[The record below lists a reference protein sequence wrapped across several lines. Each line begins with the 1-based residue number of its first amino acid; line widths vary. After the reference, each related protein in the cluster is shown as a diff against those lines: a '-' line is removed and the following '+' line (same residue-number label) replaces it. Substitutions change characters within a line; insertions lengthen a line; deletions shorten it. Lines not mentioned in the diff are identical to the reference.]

1 MMSSSLPQRAG
12 RMGNALW
19 SIFLIRREESSEAA
33 WQCLFT
39 RHTCKSICSERL
51 FCTLAVD
58 DLAQVRKQPL
68 TLLTNQHPSL
78 RLSCG
83 EGKCFTWE
91 LAWGLATRFFHL
103 NIPTG
108 CCHPPYSPEGEQEQA
123 YILKGG
129 FSHLLVI
136 FVHIWD
142 IFFNWNHSY

>member
-1 MMSSSLPQRAG
+1 MHCVVFSSLDV
-12 RMGNALW
+12 
-19 SIFLIRREESSEAA
+19 RRVPRQPNSVY
-33 WQCLFT
+33 LHVT
-39 RHTCKSICSERL
+39 PVNKSICSERL

-58 DLAQVRKQPL
+58 DLAQVCKQPL

-108 CCHPPYSPEGEQEQA
+108 CCHPPYSPEGKQEQA

-142 IFFNWNHSY
+142 IFFNWNHSC